1 MLREKYKEASL
12 FMDSFSQ
19 QLEKEIVKKNL
30 ILDSFS
36 QSCDFDKEEAHCIEL
51 ELDELLY
58 QYYRLLRTK
67 VD

>member
-1 MLREKYKEASL
+1 
-12 FMDSFSQ
+12 MDNISQ

-30 ILDSFS
+30 ILNSYM
-36 QSCDFDKEEAHCIEL
+36 QGYDFDKEEAHCIEL

-58 QYYRLLRTK
+58 QYYKLLKSK

>member
-1 MLREKYKEASL
+1 
-12 FMDSFSQ
+12 MDSFSQ